1 MAGVE
6 AHMACIGGRPSSALA
21 DGNEA
26 RSAHLRKE
34 EIMVDTKILGMTAS
48 ALLAALTASPAFARG
63 QGDSSPQATD
73 ADRAPESLRSSP
85 QKRTDTASPTDDTGK
100 RPTDDGEGIPGY
112 YYRTAGPTDDTGKRP
127 TDDGEGL
134 PGY

>member
-1 MAGVE
+1 
-6 AHMACIGGRPSSALA
+6 
-21 DGNEA
+21 
-26 RSAHLRKE
+26 
-34 EIMVDTKILGMTAS
+34 MVDTKILGMTAS

-63 QGDSSPQATD
+63 QGDSSPQATN

-85 QKRTDTASPTDDTGK
+85 QTRTSTGDLAGA
-100 RPTDDGEGIPGY
+100 RPSDQGEGIPD